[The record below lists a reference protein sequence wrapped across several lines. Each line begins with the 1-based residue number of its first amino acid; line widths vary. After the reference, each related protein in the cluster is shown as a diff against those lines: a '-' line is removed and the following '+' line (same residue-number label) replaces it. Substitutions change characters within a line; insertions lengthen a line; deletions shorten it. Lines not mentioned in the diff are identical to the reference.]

1 MPILVGGFLVN
12 NFSEPTKVGT
22 LNSVYRLLTTG
33 YGQMTEVSEKFPKTD
48 RILKRDVFRRV
59 YEEGRKI
66 QFTYFTA
73 FVLTK
78 QTDTARIGITA
89 TRKMGNS
96 VERNRARRLV
106 REAFRKNKW
115 LVPHGVDIVINVKR
129 SLVEAAYRDFE
140 GEFITFLQRVG
151 QK

>member
-1 MPILVGGFLVN
+1 
-12 NFSEPTKVGT
+12 
-22 LNSVYRLLTTG
+22 
-33 YGQMTEVSEKFPKTD
+33 MTEASQTFPKTN

-66 QFTYFTA
+66 QFRYFTA

-78 QTDTARIGITA
+78 PADGTRIGITT

-106 REAFRKNKW
+106 REAFRRNKW
-115 LVPHGVDIVINVKR
+115 LVPHGVDIVINAKR

-140 GEFITFLQRVG
+140 VEFIGFLQRAG

>member
-1 MPILVGGFLVN
+1 MRTEHEWVCPLASPQ
-12 NFSEPTKVGT
+12 FS
-22 LNSVYRLLTTG
+22 LLMAG
-33 YGQMTEVSEKFPKTD
+33 EASEKFPKTD

-66 QFTYFTA
+66 QSRYFTA

-78 QTDTARIGITA
+78 QTPRARIGITA

-96 VERNRARRLV
+96 VQRNRARRLV

-129 SLVEAAYRDFE
+129 DLVEAAYRDFE
-140 GEFITFLQRVG
+140 GEFITFLQRAG
-151 QK
+151 EK

>member
-1 MPILVGGFLVN
+1 M
-12 NFSEPTKVGT
+12 SEA
-22 LNSVYRLLTTG
+22 
-33 YGQMTEVSEKFPKTD
+33 SEKFPKTD
-48 RILKRDVFRRV
+48 RILNRDTFRRV

-66 QFTYFTA
+66 QFSYFTA
-73 FVLTK
+73 FVLAN
-78 QTDTARIGITA
+78 DSPRPRIGITT

-115 LVPHGVDIVINVKR
+115 LVPSGVDIVINVKPA
-129 SLVEAAYRDFE
+129 LVEAAYRDFE
-140 GEFITFLQRVG
+140 VEFITFLQRAG